1 KRSGCGSN
9 GPPCSAGFSTS
20 TRRGHCCSR
29 ARRVAGESPPARSSR
44 PREGSDMLLAINAN
58 NTNTV
63 FALWDGAD
71 LKGSWRTAT
80 EGKRTADEY
89 VVWLDHLLALEGL
102 ARADVDGAVIA
113 SVVPEV
119 NFNLVTLCRK
129 YCNTEP
135 VVVGAK
141 GVVLGTKAL
150 VDRPEEVGAD
160 RLVNTVAA
168 HDRYTGPLIV
178 VDFGT
183 ATTFDV
189 VDRDGNY
196 CGGVIAPG
204 INLSLAALQMA
215 AAKLPSVRISRT
227 EHVIGKDTE
236 SCMQSGIYWGYIGLV
251 EGLVGRIKNEFG
263 APMRTVA
270 TGGLAPLFAGA
281 TESI

>member
-1 KRSGCGSN
+1 
-9 GPPCSAGFSTS
+9 
-20 TRRGHCCSR
+20 
-29 ARRVAGESPPARSSR
+29 
-44 PREGSDMLLAINAN
+44 MLLVINAN

-63 FALWDGAD
+63 FAMWDRDA

-89 VVWLDHLLALEGL
+89 VVWLDHLLSLDGL
-102 ARADVDGAVIA
+102 ARGDVDGAVIA

-119 NFNLVTLCRK
+119 NFNLLTLSRH
-129 YCNTEP
+129 YCKTDP
-135 VVVGAK
+135 VVVGEK
-141 GVVLGTKAL
+141 GVKLGTKAL

-168 HDRYTGPLIV
+168 HDRYKGPLIV

-183 ATTFDV
+183 ATTLDV

-204 INLSLAALQMA
+204 INLSLTALHMA

-227 EHVIGKDTE
+227 EHVIGKDTV
-236 SCMQSGIYWGYIGLV
+236 SCMQSGIYWGYVGLV
-251 EGLVGRIKNEFG
+251 EGLVGRIKTEFG
-263 APMRTVA
+263 AAMRVVG

-281 TESI
+281 TDAIETVDPDLVLWGLRLIFERNAKR

>member
-1 KRSGCGSN
+1 MQGD
-9 GPPCSAGFSTS
+9 AG
-20 TRRGHCCSR
+20 
-29 ARRVAGESPPARSSR
+29 ALPLVKSSR
-44 PREGSDMLLAINAN
+44 PRERSCMLLVINAN

-63 FALWDGAD
+63 FAIWDGAN

-102 ARADVDGAVIA
+102 VRGNVDGAVIA

-119 NFNLVTLCRK
+119 NFNLITLCRK
-129 YCNTEP
+129 YCKTDP
-135 VVVGAK
+135 LVVGDKA
-141 GVVLGTKAL
+141 VALGTKAL

-168 HDRYTGPLIV
+168 HDRYKGPLIV

-183 ATTFDV
+183 ATTLDV

-204 INLSLAALQMA
+204 INLSLAALHLA
-215 AAKLPSVRISRT
+215 AAKLPSIPIRRT
-227 EHVIGKDTE
+227 ERVIGKDTV
-236 SCMQSGIYWGYIGLV
+236 SCMQSGIYWGYVGLV
-251 EGLVGRIKNEFG
+251 EGLVGRIKTEFG
-263 APMRTVA
+263 AAMRTIA
-270 TGGLAPLFAGA
+270 TGGLAPLFDGA
-281 TESI
+281 TEAIDQVDPDLTLWGLRLIYRINRSR